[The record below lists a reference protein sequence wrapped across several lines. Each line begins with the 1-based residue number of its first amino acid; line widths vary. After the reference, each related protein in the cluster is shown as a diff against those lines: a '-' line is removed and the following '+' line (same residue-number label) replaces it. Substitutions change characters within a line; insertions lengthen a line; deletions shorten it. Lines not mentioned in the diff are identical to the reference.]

1 MGRMPVVYAPHGGG
15 PCFFMTDEKGTWE
28 GMRKHLA
35 NLVTGLAERP
45 KAIVVVTAHWERD
58 GGVGITSGERPSL
71 IYDYYGFPP
80 ETYKIQWPA
89 PGSPKTAKRVHDL
102 LNDAGIPSALEPKH
116 GWDHGVFIPLKA
128 STKRARHCRLLYA
141 LLLWNVEVSRGT

>member
-1 MGRMPVVYAPHGGG
+1 
-15 PCFFMTDEKGTWE
+15 MTDEKGTWE